1 MPKMKPGTLR
11 VAIAMPAGSDMT
23 VARATASD
31 AADKHS
37 KNVEVKDLTFRTWFK
52 AGAAE
57 EGLSMGVPA
66 AKTRWTKDGNL
77 SVEVC

>member
-1 MPKMKPGTLR
+1 MMGASTMLASCIGA
-11 VAIAMPAGSDMT
+11 VFVGMAL
-23 VARATASD
+23 ATASD